1 MAFRQDSWMAS
12 YNSCESLARE
22 IMEKISYR
30 NQQPKNSVASGKASA
45 QARKLMKKFSDN
57 LSSLKQTLLASKD
70 LLTEG
75 EFERRERLIDGLNN
89 KNTQINDA
97 FSGREEGGNRQ
108 ALLGAEM
115 VTPSTNVWG
124 MEEDERTRDLS
135 FNEIKEQQLMAIQEQ
150 DKGLDT
156 LHDVVVRQKHMAA
169 NIGQELDLQNGVHN
183 LCPAGHMRLFR
194 LLTCGPQD
202 LLNALKK
209 IHISFFFFKYY
220 KFSLIKIFNS
230 SLYYSIKC
238 IYFFVLSFCKPPFG

>member
-169 NIGQELDLQNGVHN
+169 NIGQELDLQNEIIDDIVDHADN
-183 LCPAGHMRLFR
+183 TRER
-194 LLTCGPQD
+194 
-202 LLNALKK
+202 
-209 IHISFFFFKYY
+209 
-220 KFSLIKIFNS
+220 LIKETRHVAIVDRKS
-230 SLYYSIKC
+230 GECCYWVI
-238 IYFFVLSFCKPPFG
+238 IVLLFIAIVVIAVIPS

>member
-1 MAFRQDSWMAS
+1 
-12 YNSCESLARE
+12 
-22 IMEKISYR
+22 
-30 NQQPKNSVASGKASA
+30 
-45 QARKLMKKFSDN
+45 MKKFSDN

-169 NIGQELDLQNGVHN
+169 NIGQELDLQNG
-183 LCPAGHMRLFR
+183 
-194 LLTCGPQD
+194 
-202 LLNALKK
+202 
-209 IHISFFFFKYY
+209 S
-220 KFSLIKIFNS
+220 
-230 SLYYSIKC
+230 
-238 IYFFVLSFCKPPFG
+238 IYFCVLIYNDYIEWS